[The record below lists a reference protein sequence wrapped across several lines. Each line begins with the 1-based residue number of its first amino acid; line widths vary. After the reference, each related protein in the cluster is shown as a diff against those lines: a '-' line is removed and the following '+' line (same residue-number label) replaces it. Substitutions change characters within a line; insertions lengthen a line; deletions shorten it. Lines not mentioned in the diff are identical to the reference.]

1 MADETQRRLLAKL
14 KEIFQLER
22 GDLDFGVYR
31 ILNIKSAEI
40 TAFLERDLLPQAR
53 KLLDEH
59 DTAMA
64 KSLQA
69 QMEQVAKAAKT
80 AGVSLDDSPEAQKIK
95 ARMKE
100 QGGNKEERERRVFSD
115 LCNFFGRY
123 YREGDFIS
131 LRRYK
136 KDVYALPYEGEEVKL
151 HWANA
156 DQYYIKSSESFG
168 RYAFTLP
175 GGKRVVF
182 SVERAATETDNNKA
196 SANRCYALADKNAV
210 SEKGGELTVRFWRV
224 GGNGEKQNAVNEKTA
239 QKIVNLAPQQW
250 RELLAA
256 PMPTEKDDKRTLL
269 NKHLTAFTAK
279 NNFDYFV
286 HKDLGAFLRRE
297 LDFFIKNEV
306 LRLDDLDAPDWAVA
320 DAWLGHVRVLRQL
333 AAKIIDFL
341 AQLENFQKKVWLKKK
356 FVLRTNWC
364 AAVGKLPEAA
374 AAQLIEEAANNKD
387 QVQEWE
393 DLFGV
398 KLPVKERAKFIRT
411 QSALIIDTRHF
422 PPAFADKL
430 LAAYDDI
437 DAATDG
443 VLIRGDNFHALHLL
457 SKRFRGAVKCVYI
470 DPPYNTDSSPILYKN
485 DYKDSSWLTMME
497 NRLALTRMLLSESGI
512 LCCAIDDAELRYL
525 TQLVDT
531 VFGVDN
537 YLSTVTTL
545 CNPQGRVAD
554 NVNKISE
561 YHVLY
566 AGNKESLGN
575 LSVVKINGNGN
586 GNGSKNGNGEGGV
599 RLCRTGTTSR
609 RWERPRRFYPILYKD
624 GALSMISE
632 EEYGQIYDA
641 KTRKFDDGFVAEL
654 QSRYEQ
660 RGYQFILPVSQSGE
674 KLVWHRQFSRVKQE
688 IGSYFVRSGVIYT
701 PSFDEE
707 VPKTLWHAPQF
718 SNPEYGSELVKHILG
733 AKSSGNTAK
742 SVYTVMR
749 FCSMNNPDVVMD
761 FFAGSGTTAH
771 AVINLNREDGGAR
784 KFILAEM
791 GEYFDTVLLPR
802 IKKVIYAPEWKDGK
816 PKDGKAATAEEMA
829 CGPGLI
835 KYQCI
840 ESYED
845 ALDNL
850 DDSALKDSSAA
861 LFGKNDDK
869 AKEDYM
875 LRYFLDVETRN
886 SASLLDVARLGNP
899 FAYNLN
905 ITREGVKKQTAV
917 DLPETLNYLVGLRV
931 KTRNTINGVLAI
943 EGEIRNAA
951 GNTEDALVLWRNEA
965 EMSAEQLNEWF
976 EKRRIKT
983 RDSQFAVIYVN
994 GDNHLENLRR
1004 PDETWKVRLIEDEF
1018 HRLMFDGA
1026 E

>member
-64 KSLQA
+64 KSLRA

-123 YREGDFIS
+123 YREGDFLS

-239 QKIVNLAPQQW
+239 QKIINLAPQQW

-333 AAKIIDFL
+333 AGKIIDFL

-364 AAVGKLPEAA
+364 ATVGKLPEAA

-387 QVQEWE
+387 QVQEWR

-443 VLIRGDNFHALHLL
+443 VLIHGDNFQALNLL
-457 SKRFRGAVKCVYI
+457 SERFRGEVNCVYI
-470 DPPYNTDSSPILYKN
+470 DPPYNTDATPIMYKN
-485 DYKDSSWLTMME
+485 GFKHSTWLSLMDGVLAASRPLMANAKSATCIAINDYELANLCQLIAASHPACDIQKAIVHHYPGPGSGRGNISASHEYAVFMLPEGEDVLVGQKRSAGFRRRQFRRSGPGE
-497 NRLALTRMLLSESGI
+497 NNERRGRPNSFYAIVVDPATRKIVRLEPSPPR
-512 LCCAIDDAELRYL
+512 DDNNYPRG
-525 TQLVDT
+525 DT
-531 VFGVDN
+531 PEGWK
-537 YLSTVTTL
+537 
-545 CNPQGRVAD
+545 RVYP
-554 NVNKISE
+554 ISE
-561 YHVLY
+561 GGAEQVW
-566 AGNKESLGN
+566 SL
-575 LSVVKINGNGN
+575 S
-586 GNGSKNGNGEGGV
+586 
-599 RLCRTGTTSR
+599 
-609 RWERPRRFYPILYKD
+609 
-624 GALSMISE
+624 
-632 EEYGQIYDA
+632 
-641 KTRKFDDGFVAEL
+641 
-654 QSRYEQ
+654 YE
-660 RGYQFILPVSQSGE
+660 
-674 KLVWHRQFSRVKQE
+674 
-688 IGSYFVRSGVIYT
+688 SGVIALEHGLLECSANMSITRLVENKERKFMTSMWLDKKFNAAVHGSTLLSHMFGVSGIFSY
-701 PSFDEE
+701 
-707 VPKTLWHAPQF
+707 PKSIHTVAVAIDAICGDNQSALVLDYF
-718 SNPEYGSELVKHILG
+718 S
-733 AKSSGNTAK
+733 
-742 SVYTVMR
+742 
-749 FCSMNNPDVVMD
+749 
-761 FFAGSGTTAH
+761 GSGTTAH
-771 AVINLNREDGGAR
+771 AVINLNREDDGGR

-791 GEYFDTVLLPR
+791 GEHFNTVLLRR

-816 PKDGKAATAEEMA
+816 PKKMA
-829 CGPGLI
+829 SAGEVSRAPGLI
-835 KYQCI
+835 KYQRI

-976 EKRRIKT
+976 EKRRIKP

-1004 PDETWKVRLIEDEF
+1004 PDETWKVRLIEDELR
-1018 HRLMFDGA
+1018 RLMFDGA

>member
-210 SEKGGELTVRFWRV
+210 SEKGGELTVRFWRI

-239 QKIVNLAPQQW
+239 QKIINLAPQQW

-306 LRLDDLDAPDWAVA
+306 LRLDDLDAPDWGVA

-364 AAVGKLPEAA
+364 ATVGKLPEVA
-374 AAQLIEEAANNKD
+374 AAQLIEEAANNKE
-387 QVQEWE
+387 QAEEWE
-393 DLFGV
+393 NLLGV

-443 VLIRGDNFHALHLL
+443 VLIHGDNFQALNLL
-457 SKRFRGAVKCVYI
+457 SERFRGAVKCVYI
-470 DPPYNTDSSPILYKN
+470 DPPYNTSEESFIYKN
-485 DYKDSSWLTMME
+485 NYKHSSWVTMME
-497 NRLALTRMLLSESGI
+497 NRLVATLGYMTAGGTIAISIDDEELFRLKMVGDSVFGEDNFIANLVFESNPRGRTIDAFFATCHDYVVVYGNNAEQSQISQIKLSEEQRAAFNLEDSISKYRLLPFRRSGGLSTPAERPNSHYPI
-512 LCCAIDDAELRYL
+512 FYDADTGRIDIDDFDGATEILPIDSSGTPRVWRQTPPSFMKAVQAGDIVIKDNGSVLMKDRIKNGRKPKTVFKDPSYDASSHGTVL
-525 TQLVDT
+525 LANIMGDKKFSYPKSLHAVTDT
-531 VFGVDN
+531 V
-537 YLSTVTTL
+537 
-545 CNPQGRVAD
+545 
-554 NVNKISE
+554 
-561 YHVLY
+561 
-566 AGNKESLGN
+566 
-575 LSVVKINGNGN
+575 
-586 GNGSKNGNGEGGV
+586 
-599 RLCRTGTTSR
+599 
-609 RWERPRRFYPILYKD
+609 RF
-624 GALSMISE
+624 
-632 EEYGQIYDA
+632 
-641 KTRKFDDGFVAEL
+641 FDDQAM
-654 QSRYEQ
+654 
-660 RGYQFILPVSQSGE
+660 
-674 KLVWHRQFSRVKQE
+674 
-688 IGSYFVRSGVIYT
+688 
-701 PSFDEE
+701 
-707 VPKTLWHAPQF
+707 
-718 SNPEYGSELVKHILG
+718 
-733 AKSSGNTAK
+733 
-742 SVYTVMR
+742 TVL
-749 FCSMNNPDVVMD
+749 DY
-761 FFAGSGTTAH
+761 FAGTGTTAH

-791 GEYFDTVLLPR
+791 GEYFKTVLLPR

-816 PKDGKAATAEEMA
+816 PKDGKAASAGA
-829 CGPGLI
+829 VSRAPGLI

-850 DDSALKDSSAA
+850 VVPEKNPLAK
-861 LFGKNDDK
+861 LFDK
-869 AKEDYM
+869 RGDGAKEDYM
-875 LRYFLDVETRN
+875 LRYFLDVETRD
-886 SASLLDVARLGNP
+886 SASLLDIRQLKNP

-905 ITREGVKKQTAV
+905 ITRDGETKPVGV
-917 DLPETLNYLVGLRV
+917 DLPETFNYLLGLRV
-931 KTRNTINGVLAI
+931 RTREIIDGVLAI
-943 EGEIRNAA
+943 EGEVRNAA
-951 GNTEDALVLWRNEA
+951 GNAEDALVLWRNEA
-965 EMSAEQLNEWF
+965 EISAPKLNEWF
-976 EKRRIKT
+976 EKRRIKP

-1004 PDETWKVRLIEDEF
+1004 DDETWKVRLIEDEF
-1018 HRLMFDGA
+1018 RRLMFDGA